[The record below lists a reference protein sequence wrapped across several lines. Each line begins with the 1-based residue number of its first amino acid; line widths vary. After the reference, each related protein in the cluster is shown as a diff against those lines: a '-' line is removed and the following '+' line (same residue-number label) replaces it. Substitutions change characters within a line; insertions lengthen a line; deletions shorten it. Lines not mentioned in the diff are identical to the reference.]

1 MRSVAQEVAV
11 SFREMTMIEVR
22 EVIRRWQ
29 AQQGLREIA
38 RETGL
43 DRKTVRRY
51 VEALDEL
58 GVSRQAELDDAV
70 VQAVGQRVQ
79 QRAAAEPSVERVKL
93 LEHRDRIEQWL
104 AGSKPLRLTKVHV
117 LLQRDHGLDVSYATL
132 RRFAMDELGWGM
144 RKPTV
149 LVADAPAGEEAQV
162 DFGLMGTMDDP
173 ETVRPRRLYALVVTL
188 CFSRY
193 QFVWP
198 TWDQTTAAVCEGLD
212 EAWRFFGGV
221 VARIIPDNASSM
233 VSRADRLSPTIVDA
247 FADYAQARG
256 LFIDAARV
264 QSPKDKGRVENQV
277 AYVRESWFAGE
288 RFADLL
294 AARHGARGWCRDV
307 AGVRIHGTTRAVPR
321 EVFQEQEL
329 KLLRPA
335 PQDTYDVPHWTEAK
349 VHPDHHI
356 QVLKS
361 LYSVPTRFIGKR
373 VRVRADRRTVRIY
386 IRTELIKTH
395 PRVAPGKRSTDPNDY
410 PQERRGYAM
419 RSVDALLLRAKE
431 RGEHVGLFAQRLLG
445 GPLPWTTMRQGY
457 ELVRLC
463 DRHGDARVDA
473 LCKRALDFD
482 VIDVPRLGRM
492 LKLAIA
498 VEERASE
505 GGKLRTLPNT
515 APRFA
520 RSSDTFATRKDGAR

>member
-1 MRSVAQEVAV
+1 MRSVAREVPV
-11 SFREMTMIEVR
+11 SFRELTMIEVR

-29 AQQGLREIA
+29 AEQGLREIA

-58 GVSRQAELDDAV
+58 GVAREAEFDDAL
-70 VQAVGQRVQ
+70 VQAVGQRIQ
-79 QRAAAEPSVERVKL
+79 ARAVLEPSVERSQL
-93 LEHRDRIEQWL
+93 LEHRDRIGQWL

-117 LLQRDHGLDVSYATL
+117 LLQRDYGLDVSYATL
-132 RRFAMDELGWGM
+132 RRFAMDELAWGM

-149 LVADAPAGEEAQV
+149 LVADAPPGEEAQV
-162 DFGLMGTMDDP
+162 DFGLMGTMYDP
-173 ETVRPRRLYALVVTL
+173 ETHRTRRLFALVVTL

-198 TWDQTTAAVCEGLD
+198 TWEQTTAAVCEGLD

-221 VARIIPDNASSM
+221 VPRIIPDNASSM

-264 QSPKDKGRVENQV
+264 QSPQDKGRVENQV
-277 AYVRESWFAGE
+277 PYVRESWFAGE
-288 RFADLL
+288 RFADLA
-294 AARHGARGWCRDV
+294 AARQSAREWCRDI
-307 AGVRIHGTTRAVPR
+307 AGARVHGTTRAVPR
-321 EVFQEQEL
+321 EVFEEQERP
-329 KLLRPA
+329 LLRSA
-335 PQDTYDVPHWTEAK
+335 PEDTYDVPHWTEAK

-361 LYSVPTRFIGKR
+361 LYSLPTRFIGKR

-419 RSVDALLLRAKE
+419 RSVDGLLARAKD
-431 RGEHVGLFAQRLLG
+431 RGEHVGAFAQRLLG

-505 GGKLRTLPNT
+505 DGKLRALPNT

-520 RSSDTFATRKDGAR
+520 RSSETFATRKDGAP